1 MRTYPWPVM
10 RLGDLYRM
18 YAEAMNVLNGPSQE
32 VYNYINPVRER
43 AGLLPVEVAWPQYSR
58 QPDKI
63 TTREGMRSIIQ
74 HERLIE
80 LAFEGKRFWDL
91 RRWKRAHIELNQIDR
106 KSTRLNSSH

>member
-1 MRTYPWPVM
+1 MIRRPPRSTRTYTRFPYPTLC
-10 RLGDLYRM
+10 R
-18 YAEAMNVLNGPSQE
+18 S
-32 VYNYINPVRER
+32 NYINPVRER